1 MPHSAPSQPR
11 RAQNGKRQSGATSD
25 RLPLS
30 QPKLEFLPLD
40 DAKPN
45 PRTPRQHDPQQ
56 ILAIARNFDACGFT
70 APILIDRDRTIIA
83 GHDRLEAAK
92 LLGLSIIPA
101 MRFERLTK
109 AQARAYQIADS
120 RLTEWS
126 ALDDINLETK

>member
-1 MPHSAPSQPR
+1 MPHATPSQPR
-11 RAQNGKRQSGATSD
+11 RAQNGKRPSGAASD

-56 ILAIARNFDACGFT
+56 ILAIARNVDASGFT
-70 APILIDRDRTIIA
+70 APILIDRDSTIIA
-83 GHDRLEAAK
+83 GHGRLEAAK
-92 LLGLSIIPA
+92 LLGLSVIPLI
-101 MRFERLTK
+101 RLERLTK
-109 AQARAYQIADS
+109 AQAGAYQIADG